1 MIELS
6 QRTSDRPSFQDD
18 FRSIALAVG
27 SQLVSGKMAEQS
39 ASAMRDAAVAAQDE
53 LTGVNLDEE
62 ASKLLEQQQA
72 YKAAAQILQTARDMF
87 DTLVAI
93 M

>member
-1 MIELS
+1 
-6 QRTSDRPSFQDD
+6 
-18 FRSIALAVG
+18 
-27 SQLVSGKMAEQS
+27 MAEQS

>member
-1 MIELS
+1 MTLS
-6 QRTSDRPSFQDD
+6 IIDD

-27 SQLVSGKMAEQS
+27 SQLVSGRLAEQS
-39 ASAMRDAAVAAQDE
+39 ASAMREAAVAAQDE
-53 LTGVNLDEE
+53 LAGVNLDEE